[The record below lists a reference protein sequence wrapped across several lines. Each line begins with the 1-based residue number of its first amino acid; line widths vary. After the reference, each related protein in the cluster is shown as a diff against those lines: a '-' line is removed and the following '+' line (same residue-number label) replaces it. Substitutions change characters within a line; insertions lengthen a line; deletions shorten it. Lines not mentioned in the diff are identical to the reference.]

1 MLLFCGQACSVSVLL
16 VLVTQTADA
25 VRLVS
30 NTSLP
35 TNLTQ
40 SCASALLDDVECS
53 PVVTALRIGSYYPQS
68 TLNTTCTTQCANALS
83 QYQAAVASAC
93 REQTWT
99 GYEDTVMP
107 LVVIPDLQRYLF
119 DLTCLM
125 DSNRYCNVVAAEAA
139 FTSDPASTIFLSCIA
154 ASALDT
160 DLSHPGIPIVYSYT
174 RSLLVRLVAC

>member
-1 MLLFCGQACSVSVLL
+1 MLHFYGQALILSVLL
-16 VLVTQTADA
+16 VLVPHSVIA

-30 NTSLP
+30 NSSLP

-40 SCASALLDDVECS
+40 TCASALLDDVACS
-53 PVVTALRIGSYYPQS
+53 PVVTALRMGSYYPQS
-68 TLNTTCTTQCANALS
+68 TLNSTCTTQCSTALS
-83 QYQAAVASAC
+83 KYQAAVVSAC
-93 REQTWT
+93 GEQTWT

-139 FTSDPASTIFLSCIA
+139 F
-154 ASALDT
+154 ALDPGSKSPLIAS
-160 DLSHPGIPIVYSYT
+160 LSPLEPRFVQPGCT
-174 RSLLVRLVAC
+174 RLQLCEVGVLT